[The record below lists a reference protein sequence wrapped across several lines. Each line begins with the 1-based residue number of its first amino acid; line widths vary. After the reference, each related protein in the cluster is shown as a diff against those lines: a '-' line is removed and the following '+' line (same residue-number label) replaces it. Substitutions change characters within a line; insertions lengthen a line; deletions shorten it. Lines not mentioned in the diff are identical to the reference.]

1 MIAKGPSDV
10 VSTHPGAA
18 HTALALAERKSLE
31 KWRKNLRRII
41 GKALFVWESHREN
54 HGEIHGKRRKNYG
67 MWKGLLGK
75 IMLKTWL
82 IGNQRSIDLVTGGCR
97 WKARFVFL
105 GSFWYFEP
113 IINELRL
120 GGFKKPRNMSKCR
133 TVYSN
138 LGQHP
143 DFVHEIRDRPR
154 KLGLSLP
161 FLNLCQPFN
170 SLGIA
175 QSCPGQLLYSH
186 DLQHPYGQ
194 LHSTSLRS
202 YARAVS
208 KRIRVASP

>member
-1 MIAKGPSDV
+1 M
-10 VSTHPGAA
+10 
-18 HTALALAERKSLE
+18 
-31 KWRKNLRRII
+31 
-41 GKALFVWESHREN
+41 
-54 HGEIHGKRRKNYG
+54 
-67 MWKGLLGK
+67 
-75 IMLKTWL
+75 
-82 IGNQRSIDLVTGGCR
+82 
-97 WKARFVFL
+97 FL

-170 SLGIA
+170 SWGLPNLVQDNYYIPMTFSIPMVNFIRLRYAATLEQFLSAYGLHHHKILA
-175 QSCPGQLLYSH
+175 AKKIQGCATSH
-186 DLQHPYGQ
+186 
-194 LHSTSLRS
+194 
-202 YARAVS
+202 
-208 KRIRVASP
+208 